1 VRVVFIFIV
10 LLVLLALAAPVTF
23 AVQLWLDGQSV
34 ITRAE
39 RSGALRAPPSG
50 RLNMAERTIAMNEF
64 RETWRSRAMPCRTVW
79 NLWNDLTAD
88 TAPRAMPVS
97 YKFATDL
104 IGERRETSLRW
115 QIRRYVVA
123 CQLEQ
128 RLDDRQMLRMW
139 LAQASF
145 GRDAI
150 GVEAAS
156 QLFFDKSS
164 SALSSEESARLA
176 ALLRAPSLRG
186 QPERW
191 AERGREIQQPVAP
204 RSR

>member
-1 VRVVFIFIV
+1 
-10 LLVLLALAAPVTF
+10 
-23 AVQLWLDGQSV
+23 
-34 ITRAE
+34 
-39 RSGALRAPPSG
+39 
-50 RLNMAERTIAMNEF
+50 
-64 RETWRSRAMPCRTVW
+64 
-79 NLWNDLTAD
+79 
-88 TAPRAMPVS
+88 
-97 YKFATDL
+97 L

-156 QLFFDKSS
+156 QLFFDKPSR
-164 SALSSEESARLA
+164 ALNSEESARLA

-191 AERGREIQQPVAP
+191 AERGRDIQQRVAP
-204 RSR
+204 RSH